1 MPMNKTSALL
11 IFLSLWPAGQGLT
24 AAPQGSR
31 NYAQQTETFDAAGGK
46 GASSH
51 YSQTASIGG
60 IGGAASAGAK
70 AVARNGFAGQLFE
83 ATNLVLNAS
92 PATVNEG
99 GTSQLAAIATL
110 DDGTVSHLAGRDLFW
125 RVSSGPVVSI
135 DAQGLL
141 TAANV
146 YQRSSAR
153 IEGRYPGKNSFIDL
167 GILNVDDDDFGIYAH
182 DGLPDLWQVQNF
194 GENNPRGVSSADA
207 DGDGQS
213 NFAEFIAGTSPT
225 NAESHFSI
233 ELATLPGEPSQKYL
247 LFSPRLN
254 DRSYTVEY
262 SLDLG
267 AGFKPLTNASQ
278 LDFDATR
285 VVLDPNATEPNK
297 FYRVK
302 ISR

>member
-1 MPMNKTSALL
+1 MKISLLL
-11 IFLSLWPAGQGLT
+11 ITLSLWLAGQALT
-24 AAPQGSR
+24 AAPRSSR
-31 NYAQQTETFDAAGGK
+31 SYAQQTETFDAAGGN

-51 YSQTASIGG
+51 YSQTASVGG
-60 IGGAASAGAK
+60 VGGGASSAGAK

-92 PATVNEG
+92 PLAINEG

-153 IEGRYPGKNSFIDL
+153 IEGRYPGKSSFIDI
-167 GILNVDDDDFGIYAH
+167 GILNVGDDDFGIYAH

-194 GENNPRGVSSADA
+194 GENNPRGVSRADA

-213 NFAEFIAGTSPT
+213 NFAEFIAGT
-225 NAESHFSI
+225 
-233 ELATLPGEPSQKYL
+233 
-247 LFSPRLN
+247 
-254 DRSYTVEY
+254 
-262 SLDLG
+262 
-267 AGFKPLTNASQ
+267 
-278 LDFDATR
+278 
-285 VVLDPNATEPNK
+285 
-297 FYRVK
+297 
-302 ISR
+302 

>member
-1 MPMNKTSALL
+1 MTMDKTSALL
-11 IFLSLWPAGQGLT
+11 IFLSLAAAPALT
-24 AAPQGSR
+24 AAPRGSR
-31 NYAQQTETFDAAGGK
+31 SYAQQTETFDAAGGK
-46 GASSH
+46 AAGGR
-51 YSQTASIGG
+51 YSNTASIGG
-60 IGGAASAGAK
+60 VGGMSTVGPN
-70 AVARNGFAGQLFE
+70 AVAKNGYLGQLFE
-83 ATNLVLNAS
+83 TANLTLNAS
-92 PATVNEG
+92 PLVINEG

-135 DAQGLL
+135 GAQGLL

-153 IEGRYPGKNSFIDL
+153 IEGRYPGKNSFIDI
-167 GILNVDDDDFGIYAH
+167 GVLNVGDDDFGIYAH

-207 DGDGQS
+207 DGDDQS

-247 LFSPRLN
+247 LFSPRLY

>member
-1 MPMNKTSALL
+1 MPMNQTSAFL
-11 IFLSLWPAGQGLT
+11 IFLSLAAAPALT
-24 AAPQGSR
+24 AAPRSSR
-31 NYAQQTETFDAAGGK
+31 SYAQQTETFDAAGGI
-46 GASSH
+46 GAGGR
-51 YSQTASIGG
+51 YSQTASVGG
-60 IGGAASAGAK
+60 VGGGAASAGAK

-92 PATVNEG
+92 PLAINEG

-135 DAQGLL
+135 GAQGLL

-153 IEGRYPGKNSFIDL
+153 IEGRYPGKNSFIDI
-167 GILNVDDDDFGIYAH
+167 GVLNVGDDDFGIYAH

-207 DGDGQS
+207 DGDDQS

-247 LFSPRLN
+247 LFSPRLY